1 MPTGYDYQATQN
13 IYIPGPGGSRVL
25 AFATGDLVP
34 DTTVTA
40 NGWVALGWVQAI
52 GTPGP
57 SITSVFAQSGVEYP
71 PGSKTLAGTYMP
83 IPVDHGAWVT
93 STAYITGDVVTNGVL
108 RYSCVLAHTSGTFA
122 TDLTAGK
129 WVALTV
135 DLSATY
141 ALVAEPVAVGVQ
153 TNLTAEAATARAA
166 EATKMPYI
174 NPQTAAA
181 SAVITLVA
189 AQVANVNATSRIDA
203 ACATTNGSATVTD
216 TSITAADLGKAV
228 TGTGVPANTYVG
240 TVTVGAS
247 FLLSSTIGSQTN
259 VNATA
264 TNNPVS
270 LTIGG
275 SIQTKLPTGATSG
288 QTCVVRNVGS
298 GGLVKVIVQSTDT
311 IDGTTAPAY
320 VPTGSSVSLVSNGAG
335 NWTALHG
342 RRQTNDVRN
351 YGAIGD
357 FVSHPLSQRFA
368 TLAAAQAVYPEATSL
383 SDEIDWAAITRC
395 IAANGSVYLSPD
407 GAGNKTFVIGNGK
420 SIDTSAVGG
429 VYMYGDS
436 QATLIIQTT
445 ANTPVLIMANSGNT
459 VRSLSVGYVSQRA
472 STETNSICIYL
483 AGGSGGGSFY
493 NSTFVNVKT
502 QYGAY
507 GWKNQLS
514 PAGTAVFSVAW
525 RDCEVQNFSICGFSI
540 DTSYGMTSNRVD
552 NLYIH
557 NNTAGS
563 GHSATRGVA
572 TVGGFHA
579 QGWQSG
585 AIDNVNVEHL
595 TAPYMMTI
603 DSCPGTS
610 LRSFYTENCEINADN
625 SGILKLMATNTG
637 VPVVGSSATV
647 TGMSVAYGQFL
658 TASGCTNFGLVYLDQ
673 GTKLQLESI
682 QAHDNTITAANPN
695 VVFSN
700 VATTASVYV
709 TDATVDAGFAQY
721 NSGIAGQIK
730 RYGDVWNTQ
739 TAAAAST
746 PSLLAAGEATFDPRL
761 AISASGTGATQR
773 LHLTYFTAIRTESC
787 TQIAV
792 CTHSSAAGATPTLVQ
807 IAVYSVDASDNLTLV
822 ASTPNDT
829 TLFATAST
837 RYVKSFSAAFTKT
850 AGQRYAVGILIVTAA
865 AIPTLM
871 GNIPMNGTGLGAVST
886 LPRRQGRVASQT
898 SLPSTITAGTV
909 TLDGGGIYVEVLP

>member
-1 MPTGYDYQATQN
+1 MATMS
-13 IYIPGPGGSRVL
+13 PGNTPVTPNL
-25 AFATGDLVP
+25 ASLIA
-34 DTTVTA
+34 A
-40 NGWVALGWVQAI
+40 EA
-52 GTPGP
+52 
-57 SITSVFAQSGVEYP
+57 
-71 PGSKTLAGTYMP
+71 TLARN
-83 IPVDHGAWVT
+83 A
-93 STAYITGDVVTNGVL
+93 SNL
-108 RYSCVLAHTSGTFA
+108 TSGTVDPA
-122 TDLTAGK
+122 RVG
-129 WVALTV
+129 

-174 NPQTAAA
+174 NPQSAATN
-181 SAVITLVA
+181 AVITLVA

-216 TSITAADLGKAV
+216 AAITAADLGKAV
-228 TGTGVPANTYVG
+228 TGTGIPANTYVG
-240 TVTVGAS
+240 TVTVGTS

-275 SIQTKLPTGATSG
+275 SIQAKLPTGATSG

-311 IDGTTAPAY
+311 IDGTTAPVY

-383 SDEIDWAAITRC
+383 SDEIDWCAITRC

-407 GAGNKTFVIGNGK
+407 GAGNKTFVIGNSK
-420 SIDTSAVGG
+420 SIDTSALGG
-429 VYMYGDS
+429 VLMYGDS
-436 QATLIIQTT
+436 TGTLIVQTT

-472 STETNSICIYL
+472 STETSSICIYL

-493 NSTFVNVKT
+493 NSTFVNVKC

-514 PAGTAVFSVAW
+514 PAGTAVFSVSW

-540 DTSYGMTSNRVD
+540 DSTFGMTSNRVD
-552 NLYIH
+552 NLYVH

-721 NSGIAGQIK
+721 NAGIAGQIK
-730 RYGDVWNTQ
+730 RYGDTWNIQATTIVPQ
-739 TAAAAST
+739 NV
-746 PSLLAAGEATFDPRL
+746 LGDGGEATFDPRQATSAVTL
-761 AISASGTGATQR
+761 ANQR
-773 LHLTYFTAIRTESC
+773 MQLTYFTAALTETC
-787 TQIAV
+787 TQAV
-792 CTHSSAAGATPTLVQ
+792 VNTSTTAAGATPTLVR
-807 IAVYSVDASDNLTLV
+807 IGVYSVAANGDLTLI

-829 TLFATAST
+829 TLLATAST
-837 RYVKSFSAAFTKT
+837 KYAKAFSASFVKT
-850 AGQRYAVGILIVTAA
+850 QGQRYAVALLVVSAA
-865 AIPTLM
+865 AMPSIM
-871 GNIPMNGTGLGAVST
+871 GNGAMGGTGLSMLRTGVG
-886 LPRRQGRVASQT
+886 RRQARVASQT
-898 SLPSTITAGTV
+898 DLPSTVANASCS
-909 TLDGGGIYVEVLP
+909 LDGNSLYLEVMP